1 VAQAQANLDR
11 LQRGPSAAQ
20 LTAAEVQLEQ
30 ARINLERAR
39 QDLEKATLHAP
50 FAGVITAVHVSEGET
65 AGGAA
70 VEMVDT
76 GSLEVVLSVDE
87 VDIANLEP
95 GQPATVTLEGW
106 PERPLEGLV
115 AAISPCA
122 VDDDS
127 TVATFE
133 VFLRFD
139 QPDDLPLLV
148 GMTADAA
155 MQTAVSDNILLV
167 PNAAINVDRS
177 VGTYSV
183 NRVNTDANGDQSFEE
198 VEVTIGLR
206 DSDYTQIL
214 SGLEEGD
221 AVFVGTLPTVPD
233 FGPGGGFGPGDGG
246 PDNGPFGG

>member
-1 VAQAQANLDR
+1 
-11 LQRGPSAAQ
+11 
-20 LTAAEVQLEQ
+20 
-30 ARINLERAR
+30 
-39 QDLEKATLHAP
+39 
-50 FAGVITAVHVSEGET
+50 VITAVHVSEGET

-70 VEMVDT
+70 VDMVDT
-76 GSLEVVLSVDE
+76 GSLEVVLGVDE

-115 AAISPCA
+115 AAIAPRA
-122 VDDDS
+122 VDNDS

-133 VFLRFD
+133 VFLTFD
-139 QPDDLPLLV
+139 QPDDLPVLV
-148 GMTADAA
+148 VMTADAA
-155 MQTAVSDNILLV
+155 LQTAVSENILLV

-183 NRVNTDANGDQSFEE
+183 NRANTDANGNQTFEE

-206 DSDYTQIL
+206 DSNNTQIL

-221 AVFVGTLPTVPD
+221 EVLVGPLPGEPA
-233 FGPGGGFGPGDGG
+233 FGPGNGFGPGDGG
-246 PDNGPFGG
+246 PAGGPFGG